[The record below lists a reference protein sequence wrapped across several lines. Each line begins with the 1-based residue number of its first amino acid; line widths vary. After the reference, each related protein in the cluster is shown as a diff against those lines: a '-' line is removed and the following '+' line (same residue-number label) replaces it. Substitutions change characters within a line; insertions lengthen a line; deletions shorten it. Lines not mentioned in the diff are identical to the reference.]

1 MFDQI
6 HALLGIKKEIPD
18 AVGYDTYGPVI
29 FPIPKEVS
37 DLLPGTVIQMLEG
50 IAVCGLHVDNYS
62 EKIQKNVKVLYS
74 GKFEYAPKIAFRR
87 RDVAVKYEVSL
98 EDKKIEIFEIPP
110 NESVD
115 IEFFNPGK
123 EFGIDRVIV
132 GDTQITK
139 LMQKLAEAKRYP
151 GRMRSELLL
160 WLFVFLVFSFSV
172 GAIFYAWKK
181 TKEMND
187 VNSFFPNSSGCHPY
201 IYENIIGHEAKL
213 VRKVMQYPSSWR
225 PIIFSLNKV
234 QGLESLKL
242 KDKVLLC
249 DPGLDSDY

>member
-6 HALLGIKKEIPD
+6 NALLSIKKEIPD

-29 FPIPKEVS
+29 FPVPKEVS

-50 IAVCGLHVDNYS
+50 VAVFGLHVDNYS

-87 RDVAVKYEVSL
+87 RDVTVKYEVSL
-98 EDKKIEIFEIPP
+98 EDKKIEVFEIPP

-115 IEFFNPGK
+115 IEFFNPNK
-123 EFGIDRVIV
+123 EFRIDRVIV

-139 LMQKLAEAKRYP
+139 LMQKLAEAKKYP
-151 GRMRSELLL
+151 GRMRAELLL
-160 WLFVFLVFSFSV
+160 YFFVFLALSFSV
-172 GAIFYAWKK
+172 GAVFYAWKK
-181 TKEMND
+181 SKEMDD
-187 VNSFFPNSSGCHPY
+187 VSSFFPKSSGCYPY
-201 IYENIIGHEAKL
+201 IYENIVGHEAEL
-213 VRKVMQYPSSWR
+213 IRKVMQYPSSWR
-225 PIIFSLNKV
+225 PVIFSLNKV
-234 QGLESLKL
+234 EDLESLKF

-249 DPGLDSDY
+249 DPGSDSDK